1 MTHGAEME
9 GGVLARI
16 FSESMPYYSEDGEEG
31 LFRRIAEEE
40 NACRVYGRVDP
51 SLPMAAQ
58 QQALHTVTGEF
69 FEVGTPREEREEP
82 KGLDFPIN

>member
-1 MTHGAEME
+1 MTRGAEME
-9 GGVLARI
+9 GGLAGI
-16 FSESMPYYSEDGEEG
+16 FSESMPYYPEDGEEG
-31 LFRRIAEEE
+31 LFRRITEEE
-40 NACRVYGRVDP
+40 NACSVYSRVDP

-58 QQALHTVTGEF
+58 QQAIHTVTREF